1 MSEPTTPASSANT
14 RKLEQAYA
22 GVSDT
27 YRGLTDDLYG
37 ACREMRKTTRVYEG
51 DFIAKF
57 LGVPTNAGLQAGTKP
72 TYAVFQYADVM
83 NVLRDAGTY
92 TSGFILEGMGKVW
105 DGLMILGMDG
115 EAHRNLRMLL
125 QSSFMPENVNK
136 WKPKIDRIA
145 REEYVQPMVPA
156 KKADLM
162 DMGLNFPV
170 RAIYA
175 LIGFPED
182 KPDEYKQYAAWA
194 LSLLAANQLDPEKV
208 AEGRRIAAQS
218 VKSLYDALMVQ
229 VQKRHAEGVT
239 GDDIISR
246 LMRAEYEGRKLNDHE
261 VVTFTRSLLPAAG
274 ETTTRTFS
282 AALLFL
288 LTIPGLYE
296 RVRNDRT
303 LVAKLIDES
312 VRFEPSATFKVRETA
327 VDTEIGGVKIPKGSF
342 VQCMV
347 AAANR
352 DETVFE
358 NPDVFDIDRRQKPS
372 FGFGFGPH
380 MCIGQFVAKLELS
393 CAINAILDFLPNLR
407 LDPAYPTPKIEG
419 AHLRG
424 AKSIHVL
431 WD

>member
-1 MSEPTTPASSANT
+1 MNDTASTNT
-14 RKLEQAYA
+14 EKLEQAYA
-22 GVSDT
+22 SVSDT

-37 ACREMRKTTRVYEG
+37 ACREMRETTRVYEG
-51 DFIAKF
+51 DFIANF
-57 LGVPTNAGLQAGTKP
+57 LGVPTNAGLQAGTRP
-72 TYAVFQYADVM
+72 TYAVFQHQDVM
-83 NVLRDAGTY
+83 AVMRDAATY
-92 TSGFILEGMGKVW
+92 TSGFIREGMGKTW
-105 DGLMILGMDG
+105 GDGLMILAMDG
-115 EAHRNLRMLL
+115 EDHREVRALL
-125 QSSFMPENVNK
+125 KSSFMPENVNK
-136 WKPKIDRIA
+136 WRPKIDRIA
-145 REEYVQPMVPA
+145 REEYVQPMVND

-208 AEGRRIAAQS
+208 AEGRRIAAEAI
-218 VKSLYDALMVQ
+218 KHLYDALMVQ
-229 VQKRHAEGVT
+229 VQKRHVEGAT

-246 LMRAEYEGRKLNDHE
+246 LMRAEYEGRKLDDHE

-282 AALLFL
+282 AVMVFL

-303 LVAKLIDES
+303 LVSRLIDEA
-312 VRFEPSATFKVRETA
+312 VRFEPSATFKVREA
-327 VDTEIGGVKIPKGSF
+327 AADVEIDGVKIPKGSF

-347 AAANR
+347 ASANR

-372 FGFGFGPH
+372 FGFGFGSH

-393 CAINAILDFLPNLR
+393 CAIDALLDMLPNLR
-407 LDPAYPTPKIEG
+407 LDPDQPAPKIEG
-419 AHLRG
+419 VHLRG
-424 AKSIHVL
+424 ARSVHVI